1 VYWILAAIF
10 LIVALAVPR
19 LRPIG
24 VVGSVIL
31 GALLAWGVVQRL
43 RSGSP
48 ELERGQPVSPAA
60 QLQAVPIDLI
70 DAQELRL
77 SGAGAPFEL
86 RGRIVNRATDAQ
98 LKSVTIQL
106 TRRDCY
112 EGALGPDGCVV
123 LWQDRHWIPISV
135 PPSEVRDFAVSI
147 WARGAAARPRGT
159 VEDSFELQAAQGE
172 KVERAER

>member
-1 VYWILAAIF
+1 VYWILAAI
-10 LIVALAVPR
+10 LVIVALAIPR
-19 LRPIG
+19 LRPAG

-31 GALLAWGVVQRL
+31 GALLAWGVTQRL
-43 RSGSP
+43 RGGSP
-48 ELERGQPVSPAA
+48 ELERGRPASPAA

-77 SGAGAPFEL
+77 TGGGAPFEL

-112 EGALGPDGCVV
+112 EGALAPGGCVV
-123 LWQDRHWIPISV
+123 LWQDRHWIPVSV
-135 PPSEVRDFAVSI
+135 PPGEARDFAVSI

-159 VEDSFELQAAQGE
+159 VQDSFEVQAAQGE
-172 KVERAER
+172 GVERAER